1 MKKSEETE
9 FYETEQE
16 STDAVGADDL
26 DETDVE
32 DVDIPEPDAAAVARS
47 NALIEAF
54 LAGEP
59 SVAAEDADGDARAV
73 HVGLQEEVP
82 DDHHSGFVAVVG
94 RPNVGKSTLL
104 NRLVGQKLAITS
116 PKPQTT
122 REQLMGILTEER
134 LQAVFLDTPGIHKP
148 LHKLGEYMV
157 AVAEATIKDA
167 DLVLWL
173 VDVND
178 APTEE
183 DQVIAAL
190 LHRLQ
195 LQRKLPPLLLG
206 LNQVDRWA
214 GDDAALAARES
225 AYRELL
231 PWLTESAEA
240 SLHVVT
246 LSAQSGQ
253 GVDELLATLRTQL
266 PLGPRYYPAEQITDM
281 QTRFIVA
288 ELIREQAL
296 HLLQQEV
303 PHGIA
308 VEIDEFKPRSE
319 NMTYISA
326 VLYVERRSQKGIVLG
341 ENGKMIKAIG
351 RGARPAIEELV
362 GTQVYLELWVKVWEK
377 WRKRTGMLRQLGYA
391 MQK

>member
-1 MKKSEETE
+1 MTDINQQEALSSEEQ
-9 FYETEQE
+9 FIDPDLPDE
-16 STDAVGADDL
+16 SLADEAAL
-26 DETDVE
+26 
-32 DVDIPEPDAAAVARS
+32 PEADAAAVARS

-54 LAGEP
+54 LAGEESP
-59 SVAAEDADGDARAV
+59 ALSSEDAAQPLAK
-73 HVGLQEEVP
+73 VGLLEEVP
-82 DDHHSGFVAVVG
+82 ADHRSGFVAVVG

-104 NRLVGQKLAITS
+104 NRIMGQKIAITS

-122 REQLMGILTEER
+122 REQLMGILTEEK

-148 LHKLGEYMV
+148 QHKLGEYMV
-157 AVAEATIKDA
+157 AVAETTLKDA
-167 DLVLWL
+167 DLILWL

-178 APTEE
+178 PPTEE
-183 DQVIAAL
+183 DQAIAAL

-195 LQRKLPPLLLG
+195 FKRKLPPLVLC
-206 LNQVDRWA
+206 LNQVDRWQ
-214 GDDAALAARES
+214 GEEEALAERLQQYDELVAWMVTAGES
-225 AYRELL
+225 A
-231 PWLTESAEA
+231 P
-240 SLHVVT
+240 VT
-246 LSAQSGQ
+246 KLVLSARNGQ
-253 GVDELLATLRTQL
+253 GVEELLDLLRLQL
-266 PLGPRYYPAEQITDM
+266 PLGPRYYPAEQVTDM

-308 VEIDEFKPRSE
+308 VEIDEFKER
-319 NMTYISA
+319 NADMTYISA

-341 ENGKMIKAIG
+341 EDGKMIKAIG

-362 GTQVYLELWVKVWEK
+362 GTKVYLELWVKVWEK
-377 WRKRTGMLRQLGYA
+377 WRKRSGMLRQLGYA